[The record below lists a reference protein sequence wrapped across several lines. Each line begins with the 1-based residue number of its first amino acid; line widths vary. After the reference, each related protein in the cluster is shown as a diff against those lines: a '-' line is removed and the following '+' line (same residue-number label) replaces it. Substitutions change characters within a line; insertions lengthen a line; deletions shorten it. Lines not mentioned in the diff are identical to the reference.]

1 MARKKITAKTK
12 VEVMTKA
19 KTARKG
25 KTRVKAQEKEMHF
38 TDGKAEEQHSLSMDI
53 EELLNPPKNPFG
65 TSSISK
71 LEEKLTGM
79 NLRQMQELAVKASV
93 FPSGNKT
100 SLKNKIKKEF
110 NTKFG
115 TKDSSKKYN
124 NPTEQPIVDPDSA
137 LAKDIMDILN
147 GK

>member
-1 MARKKITAKTK
+1 MPRKNTAKTRTTAK
-12 VEVMTKA
+12 KKTATKA
-19 KTARKG
+19 K
-25 KTRVKAQEKEMHF
+25 EKEMHF
-38 TDGKAEEQHSLSMDI
+38 TDGKAEDKHNISMDI

-65 TSSISK
+65 TASMDE
-71 LEEKLTGM
+71 LENQLKDM

-110 NTKFG
+110 SSKFG

-124 NPTEQPIVDPDSA
+124 HSVEQPLVDPDSN